1 MFIVIFGP
9 TVEIEMLSLR
19 GTVFLRLRYSLLGLL
34 LQQEAFDLTAL
45 IIFRWKYV
53 FIDFIKM

>member
-45 IIFRWKYV
+45 IVFRWKYV